1 MVRQARQPELAEG
14 GRAGGIY
21 ARRFCMSKI
30 DKVFPKLKEIVGEAH
45 IIRDPDKLKAYAL
58 DGKKPKAIVS
68 PRTIDQVSQVIAYA
82 NQQRLAIIPRGNGT
96 KMGMGGIPKKM
107 DIILSTNRLNRI
119 TDSDCENLT
128 LSAES
133 GITLSE
139 VQKSLATVGKGYFLP
154 LDPPFTD
161 QATLGGIVATNSNGP
176 KRLLYGTARDLI
188 IGTKAVFPNG
198 DVVVSGGKT
207 VKNVSGYDMCK
218 LLIGSY
224 GTLGVLCEM
233 TFKLLP
239 LPEKEATL
247 LLSFARIEEADGF
260 VRELRGSPL
269 IPSSIEIL
277 NAIAVQ
283 KMKYPM
289 SMHPN
294 GNYLVAAAVEGVVE
308 SIDRQVSEMSEIGK
322 KYGVLEAVTLDSD
335 KHQAFWVAIR
345 DFPYWL
351 TQKYPN
357 TIYLKSNFLISK
369 SGEMIGSYEK
379 GTKEFGMDCALV
391 CHCGN
396 GILYSYIL
404 AGGNVR
410 SKIESFVEVIGRL
423 NSEAVK
429 NGGNLVVESS
439 PLLIKKQ
446 VNVWGESRSDYPVMR
461 RLKEQIDPA
470 GILNVG
476 RFVGGI

>member
-1 MVRQARQPELAEG
+1 MP
-14 GRAGGIY
+14 
-21 ARRFCMSKI
+21 KT
-30 DKVFPKLKEIVGEAH
+30 DKLIPRLKEIVGESH
-45 IIRDPDKLKAYAL
+45 IIHDPDKLKAYAL
-58 DGKKPKAIVS
+58 DGKKPKIAVF
-68 PRTIDQVSQVIAYA
+68 PETIDQVSKVVAYA
-82 NQQRLAIIPRGNGT
+82 NQEHLAIIPRGNGT
-96 KMGMGGIPKKM
+96 KMGMGGIPKKI
-107 DIILSTNRLNRI
+107 DIILSTNRLNRV

-128 LSAES
+128 LSAQS
-133 GITLSE
+133 GITLGE
-139 VQKSLATVGKGYFLP
+139 VQKDLAKAGKGYFLP

-198 DVVVSGGKT
+198 EIVVSGGKT

-260 VRELRGSPL
+260 VREIRGSPL

-277 NAIAVQ
+277 NATAVQ
-283 KMKYPM
+283 KMKYPV
-289 SMHPN
+289 SMRPN
-294 GNYLVAAAVEGVVE
+294 GNYLVAAGVEGVVE
-308 SIDRQVSEMSEIGK
+308 SIDRQVSEMSEMGK
-322 KYGVLEAVTLDSD
+322 KYGILEAVTLDSD
-335 KHQAFWVAIR
+335 KHRAFWVAIR
-345 DFPYWL
+345 DFPHGL
-351 TQKYPN
+351 TQEYPN
-357 TIYLKSNFLISK
+357 AISLKSNFLISK
-369 SGEMIGSYEK
+369 SGERLRSYEK
-379 GTKEFGMDCALV
+379 ITKESGMDCALI

-404 AGGNVR
+404 AGKNWR
-410 SKIESFVEVIGRL
+410 SKIGSFVEIIGKL
-423 NSEAVK
+423 TSEAVES
-429 NGGNLVVESS
+429 GGNLVVESS

-446 VNVWGESRSDYPVMR
+446 VNVWGESRTDYPVMR

-470 GILNVG
+470 GILNRG

>member
-1 MVRQARQPELAEG
+1 MP
-14 GRAGGIY
+14 
-21 ARRFCMSKI
+21 KI
-30 DKVFPKLKEIVGEAH
+30 DKVFPKLKEIVGEPH
-45 IIRDPDKLKAYAL
+45 VIHDPDKLKAYAL
-58 DGKKPKAIVS
+58 DGKKPKAIIA
-68 PRTIDQVSQVIAYA
+68 PETIGQVSKVVAYA
-82 NQQRLAIIPRGNGT
+82 NQQHLAIIPRGNGT
-96 KMGMGGIPKKM
+96 KLGMGGIPKKI
-107 DIILSTNRLNRI
+107 DIILSTSRLNRI

-128 LSAES
+128 LSAEG

-139 VQKSLATVGKGYFLP
+139 VQKSLAKVGKGYFLP
-154 LDPPFTD
+154 LDPSFTEK
-161 QATLGGIVATNSNGP
+161 ATLGGIVATNSNGP

-188 IGTKAVFPNG
+188 IGIKAVFPNG

-269 IPSSIEIL
+269 IPSSVEIL
-277 NAIAVQ
+277 NAMAVQ
-283 KMKYPM
+283 KMKYPV
-289 SMHPN
+289 SMRPN
-294 GNYLVAAAVEGVVE
+294 GNYLVAAGVEGVVE
-308 SIDRQVSEMSEIGK
+308 SIDRQVSEMSEMGK
-322 KYGVLEAVTLDSD
+322 KYGLLEAVTLDSE

-345 DFPYWL
+345 DFPHGL
-351 TQKYPN
+351 TQEYPN
-357 TIYLKSNFLISK
+357 AICLKSNFLISK
-369 SGEMIGSYEK
+369 SGEMIASYEK
-379 GTKEFGMDCALV
+379 GTKEFGIDCSLV

-404 AGGNVR
+404 AGKKLR
-410 SKIESFVEVIGRL
+410 SKIEAFVELIGKL
-423 NSEAVK
+423 TSEAVK

-446 VNVWGESRSDYPVMR
+446 VNVWGESRSDYVVMR
-461 RLKEQIDPA
+461 RLKEQMDPA
-470 GILNVG
+470 NILNRG